1 MEASGGG
8 EFIVDWKFEPTVET
22 GYGDVAV
29 GEVLLESISHVE
41 AVGTV
46 GEGDGH
52 RGGAVVADV
61 SAEG

>member
-8 EFIVDWKFEPTVET
+8 EFIVDREFEPTVEI
-22 GYGDVAV
+22 GYGDVSV

-52 RGGAVVADV
+52 RGGAVVTDV
-61 SAEG
+61 SAER

>member
-8 EFIVDWKFEPTVET
+8 EFIVDRQFEPTVEV

-29 GEVLLESISHVE
+29 GEVLLESISDFE

-46 GEGDGH
+46 GKGDGD

-61 SAEG
+61 SAKG